1 MPQLQL
7 PIFPA
12 GVTEINSRIAV
23 QKEAGRVFYLHGH
36 LPVFQHEEQD
46 VRSFRMFTSQM
57 IAGGTVKPKEIVKT
71 FGVPMITVKR
81 YVKLYRDHGSKGFY
95 EANPRHSSASV
106 LKGPVLEQA
115 QQLLDEGRSV
125 PEVAAEL
132 NVLTNT
138 LHKAIRAGRLRGPQ
152 KKAGAATEVTN
163 KSERSQTDS
172 QAPMGNGATRSL
184 ERVAAAM
191 GELESAPIEF
201 QATCDVAQGG
211 VLLALPA
218 LLAAGL
224 LRCTPE
230 FYQLPKGFY
239 GIESIFLLLGLM
251 ALARIRSLEQLRYQA
266 PGEWGKLLGLDRIPE
281 VRTLRAKLKLLCQDM
296 GLAMRWNAALA
307 QEWIARQNATE
318 LYFYGDGHVRVYHGD
333 QTALPRHY
341 VARERLCLR
350 ATTDYWINA
359 MDGQPFLYVNK
370 EVDPGLIATLKG
382 DVIPWLEANVAK
394 TPEQEQRL
402 AEDPRA
408 HWFTMVFDREGY
420 SPELFEQ
427 MRKKR
432 IAILSY
438 HKFPGDDWRSEEF
451 ATYSVT
457 LAGGETVT
465 LQLAERGSQ
474 LSNKLWL
481 REIRKL
487 TDTGHQTSILT
498 TNFQAPMTTLAV
510 SLFARW
516 SQENFFR
523 YMREHFGLDRL
534 IEYGTELIPD
544 AISVVNPA
552 WRKLDSRIRSKAGQL
567 FRLAA
572 RFGALV
578 LSEDP
583 SESQVL
589 GFQHR
594 KGHLREET
602 QALQLE
608 IDNLKQLRKKTE
620 HHIPVNSLPEE
631 DQFTRLCTERKH
643 FIDTLKMI
651 AYRAESSMA
660 SLLRE
665 HMARGGDDA
674 RALLRQIFQT
684 EADLTPDLAANT
696 LTVSLHHLTQAA
708 HDQAIEQLLADLNA
722 TQTVFP
728 GTQLTLVFKLGS
740 A

>member
-1 MPQLQL
+1 
-7 PIFPA
+7 
-12 GVTEINSRIAV
+12 
-23 QKEAGRVFYLHGH
+23 
-36 LPVFQHEEQD
+36 
-46 VRSFRMFTSQM
+46 
-57 IAGGTVKPKEIVKT
+57 
-71 FGVPMITVKR
+71 
-81 YVKLYRDHGSKGFY
+81 
-95 EANPRHSSASV
+95 
-106 LKGPVLEQA
+106 
-115 QQLLDEGRSV
+115 
-125 PEVAAEL
+125 
-132 NVLTNT
+132 
-138 LHKAIRAGRLRGPQ
+138 
-152 KKAGAATEVTN
+152 
-163 KSERSQTDS
+163 
-172 QAPMGNGATRSL
+172 MGNGATRSL

-201 QATCDVAQGG
+201 QSTCDVAQGG

-224 LRCTPE
+224 LCHTAE

-266 PGEWGKLLGLDRIPE
+266 PGEWGKLVGLDRIPE
-281 VRTLRAKLKLLCQDM
+281 VRTLRAKLKLLCQNL
-296 GLAMRWNAALA
+296 GRAMRWNAQLA
-307 QEWIARQNATE
+307 KDWIARQNDAE
-318 LYFYGDGHVRVYHGD
+318 LYFYCDGHVRVYHGD

-370 EVDPGLIATLKG
+370 EVDPGLIATLQQ
-382 DVIPWLEANVAK
+382 DVIPWLEASVAK
-394 TPEQEQRL
+394 TPEQERRL
-402 AEDPRA
+402 AEDART
-408 HWFTMVFDREGY
+408 HWFTLVFDREGY
-420 SPELFEQ
+420 SPELFAQ
-427 MRKKR
+427 MWKKR

-438 HKFPGDDWRSEEF
+438 HKFPQDDWPREEF
-451 ATYSVT
+451 TTHGVL

-465 LQLAERGSQ
+465 MQLAERGSQ

-487 TDTGHQTSILT
+487 TDSGHQTSILT

-523 YMREHFGLDRL
+523 YMREHYSLDRL
-534 IEYGTELIPD
+534 IEYGTEPIPD

-552 WRKLDSRIRSKAGQL
+552 WRKLDSQIRSQAGQRY
-567 FRLAA
+567 RLAA
-572 RFGALV
+572 QFGALA

-583 SESQVL
+583 TESQVQ
-589 GFQHR
+589 GFQQR
-594 KGHLREET
+594 KGHLQEEI
-602 QALQLE
+602 QVLDLE

-620 HHIPVNSLPEE
+620 HHIPVKSLPEA
-631 DQFTRLCTERKH
+631 DRFTRLRTERKH

-660 SLLRE
+660 SLLGE

-696 LTVSLHHLTQAA
+696 LTVRLHHLTQAA
-708 HDQAIEQLLADLNA
+708 HDRAIEQLLVDLNA

-728 GTQLTLVFKLGS
+728 GTKLTLVFKLGS
-740 A
+740 S

>member
-1 MPQLQL
+1 
-7 PIFPA
+7 
-12 GVTEINSRIAV
+12 
-23 QKEAGRVFYLHGH
+23 
-36 LPVFQHEEQD
+36 
-46 VRSFRMFTSQM
+46 
-57 IAGGTVKPKEIVKT
+57 
-71 FGVPMITVKR
+71 
-81 YVKLYRDHGSKGFY
+81 
-95 EANPRHSSASV
+95 
-106 LKGPVLEQA
+106 
-115 QQLLDEGRSV
+115 
-125 PEVAAEL
+125 
-132 NVLTNT
+132 
-138 LHKAIRAGRLRGPQ
+138 
-152 KKAGAATEVTN
+152 
-163 KSERSQTDS
+163 
-172 QAPMGNGATRSL
+172 MGNGATRSL

-201 QATCDVAQGG
+201 QSTCDVAQGG

-218 LLAAGL
+218 LLAVGL
-224 LRCTPE
+224 LCHTAE

-266 PGEWGKLLGLDRIPE
+266 PGEWGKLVGLDRIPE
-281 VRTLRAKLKLLCQDM
+281 VRTLRAKLKLLCQNL
-296 GLAMRWNAALA
+296 GRAMRWNAQLA
-307 QEWIARQNATE
+307 KDWIARQNDAE
-318 LYFYGDGHVRVYHGD
+318 LYFYCDGHVRVYHGD

-370 EVDPGLIATLKG
+370 EVDPGLIATLQQ
-382 DVIPWLEANVAK
+382 DVIPWLEASVAK
-394 TPEQEQRL
+394 TPEQERRL
-402 AEDPRA
+402 AEDART
-408 HWFTMVFDREGY
+408 HWFTLVFDREGY
-420 SPELFEQ
+420 SPELFAQ
-427 MRKKR
+427 MWKKR

-438 HKFPGDDWRSEEF
+438 HKFPQDDWRREEF
-451 ATYSVT
+451 TTHGVL

-465 LQLAERGSQ
+465 MQLAERGSQ

-487 TDTGHQTSILT
+487 TDSGHQTSILT

-523 YMREHFGLDRL
+523 YMREHYNLDRL
-534 IEYGTELIPD
+534 IEYGTEPIPD

-552 WRKLDSRIRSKAGQL
+552 WRKLDSQIRSQAGQRH
-567 FRLAA
+567 RLAA
-572 RFGALV
+572 QFGALA

-583 SESQVL
+583 TESQVQ
-589 GFQHR
+589 GFQQR
-594 KGHLREET
+594 KGHLQEEI
-602 QALQLE
+602 QVLDLE

-620 HHIPVNSLPEE
+620 HHIPVKSLPEE
-631 DQFTRLCTERKH
+631 DRFTRLRTERKH
-643 FIDTLKMI
+643 FIDTLQMI

-660 SLLRE
+660 SLLGE

-696 LTVSLHHLTQAA
+696 LTVRLHHLTQAA
-708 HDQAIEQLLADLNA
+708 HDRAIEQLLVDLNA

-728 GTQLTLVFKLGS
+728 GTKLTLVFKLGS
-740 A
+740 S